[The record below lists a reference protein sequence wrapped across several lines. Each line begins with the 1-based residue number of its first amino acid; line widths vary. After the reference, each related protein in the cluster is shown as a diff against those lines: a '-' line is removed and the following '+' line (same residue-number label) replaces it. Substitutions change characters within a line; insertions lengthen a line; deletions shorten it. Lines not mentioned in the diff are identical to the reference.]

1 MFRLLQVDNSSMI
14 LNSHIRERTEGNYAN
29 DRQKRGEH
37 PEAGGW
43 WQRGHHYQGQQTSRW
58 KLEAQQNFW
67 RILYEKV
74 SDADTENDLKET
86 FPVFSKYNETMKT
99 ESRPRNWSWC
109 WLIF

>member
-43 WQRGHHYQGQQTSRW
+43 
-58 KLEAQQNFW
+58 
-67 RILYEKV
+67 
-74 SDADTENDLKET
+74 
-86 FPVFSKYNETMKT
+86 
-99 ESRPRNWSWC
+99 
-109 WLIF
+109 